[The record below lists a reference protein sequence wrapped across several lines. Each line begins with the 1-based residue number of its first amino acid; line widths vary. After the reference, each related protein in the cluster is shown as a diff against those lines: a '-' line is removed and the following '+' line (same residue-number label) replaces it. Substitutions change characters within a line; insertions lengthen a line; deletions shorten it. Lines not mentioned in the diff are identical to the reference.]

1 MVLLKEAC
9 QFRKRVSG
17 MTGIKTGTGGTVAGR
32 EVFRSAMPV
41 KSAKP
46 EKTVR
51 VKGEQIS
58 VKADRQETILDQY
71 RVQGVEL
78 ELSGDQPES
87 IYTEEDLE
95 KMRADAEMKNLQE
108 MYQENLEAAKE
119 AAEAAG
125 EGFEDLGRALEIA
138 RRMMH
143 GDIVPASDE
152 KFLMDFNRDIYM
164 GAKNMQA
171 LAKNDDPEKYDSI
184 LEDEEGEGA
193 GVTAD
198 GPDITVDATGLNLCQ
213 PNMG

>member
-1 MVLLKEAC
+1 M
-9 QFRKRVSG
+9 
-17 MTGIKTGTGGTVAGR
+17 AGR
-32 EVFRSAMPV
+32 EVFHSAIPA

-46 EKTVR
+46 EKAVT
-51 VKGEQIS
+51 VKGDQIS
-58 VKADRQETILDQY
+58 VKAAQQGTVLDQY
-71 RVQGVEL
+71 RVQGVDL
-78 ELSGDQPES
+78 ELSGEQPES
-87 IYTEEDLE
+87 VYTEEDLE
-95 KMRADAEMKNLQE
+95 KMRAEAEMKNLQE

-171 LAKNDDPEKYDSI
+171 LAKNDDPEKYDSL

-193 GVTAD
+193 GVTVD
-198 GPDITVDATGLNLCQ
+198 GSDITVDATGLNLCQ
-213 PNMG
+213 PNMGNSMPQN

>member
-1 MVLLKEAC
+1 
-9 QFRKRVSG
+9 
-17 MTGIKTGTGGTVAGR
+17 MTGINTGTGGTVAGR
-32 EVFRSAMPV
+32 EVFRSAIPA

-46 EKTVR
+46 KNTVT
-51 VKGEQIS
+51 VKEDQIS
-58 VKADRQETILDQY
+58 VKAAQPGTVLDQY
-71 RVQGVEL
+71 RVQGVDL
-78 ELSGDQPES
+78 ELSGEQPES
-87 IYTEEDLE
+87 VYTEEDLE
-95 KMRADAEMKNLQE
+95 KMRAEAEMKNLQE

-171 LAKNDDPEKYDSI
+171 LAKNDDPEKYDSL

-193 GVTAD
+193 GVPAVYSE
-198 GPDITVDATGLNLCQ
+198 GEKGG
-213 PNMG
+213 MGKTN

>member
-1 MVLLKEAC
+1 M
-9 QFRKRVSG
+9 
-17 MTGIKTGTGGTVAGR
+17 AGR
-32 EVFRSAMPV
+32 EVFRSAIPA

-46 EKTVR
+46 KKTVT
-51 VKGEQIS
+51 VKEDQIS
-58 VKADRQETILDQY
+58 VKAAQPGTVLDQY
-71 RVQGVEL
+71 RVQGVDL
-78 ELSGDQPES
+78 ELSGEQPES
-87 IYTEEDLE
+87 VYTEEDLE
-95 KMRADAEMKNLQE
+95 KMRAEAEMKSLQE

-171 LAKNDDPEKYDSI
+171 LAKNDDPEKYDSL

-198 GPDITVDATGLNLCQ
+198 GPDITVDASGLNLCQ
-213 PNMG
+213 PNMGNSTP

>member
-1 MVLLKEAC
+1 
-9 QFRKRVSG
+9 

-32 EVFRSAMPV
+32 EVFRSAMPP
-41 KSAKP
+41 KSSKP
-46 EKTVR
+46 EKTVT
-51 VKGEQIS
+51 VKGDQIS
-58 VKADRQETILDQY
+58 VKADRQETVLDQY
-71 RVQGVEL
+71 RVQGVDL
-78 ELSGDQPES
+78 DLSGVQPES
-87 IYTEEDLE
+87 AYTEEDLE
-95 KMRADAEMKNLQE
+95 KMREDAEMKNLQQ
-108 MYQENLEAAKE
+108 MYQENMEAAKE

-171 LAKNDDPEKYDSI
+171 LAKNEDPEKYDSI

-198 GPDITVDATGLNLCQ
+198 GSDITVNATGLNLCQ
-213 PNMG
+213 PNIG

>member
-1 MVLLKEAC
+1 M
-9 QFRKRVSG
+9 
-17 MTGIKTGTGGTVAGR
+17 AGR
-32 EVFRSAMPV
+32 EVFRSAIPA

-46 EKTVR
+46 KKTVT
-51 VKGEQIS
+51 VKEDQIS
-58 VKADRQETILDQY
+58 VKAAQPGTVLDQY
-71 RVQGVEL
+71 RVQGVDL
-78 ELSGDQPES
+78 ELSGEQPES
-87 IYTEEDLE
+87 VYTEEDLE
-95 KMRADAEMKNLQE
+95 KMRAEAEMKNLQE

-171 LAKNDDPEKYDSI
+171 LAKNDDPEKYDSL

-198 GPDITVDATGLNLCQ
+198 GPDITVDASGLNLCQ
-213 PNMG
+213 PNMGNSTP

>member
-1 MVLLKEAC
+1 MAE
-9 QFRKRVSG
+9 RD
-17 MTGIKTGTGGTVAGR
+17 
-32 EVFRSAMPV
+32 VFRSTLPV
-41 KSAKP
+41 KSAKS
-46 EKTVR
+46 EKTVT
-51 VKGEQIS
+51 VKGDQIS
-58 VKADRQETILDQY
+58 VKADRRETVLDQY

-78 ELSGDQPES
+78 ELSGEQPES
-87 IYTEEDLE
+87 VYTEEDLE
-95 KMRADAEMKNLQE
+95 KMRADAEMKNLQK

-171 LAKNDDPEKYDSI
+171 LAKNEDPEKYDSL

-193 GVTAD
+193 GVTV
-198 GPDITVDATGLNLCQ
+198 GGSDITVDASGLDLCQ

>member
-1 MVLLKEAC
+1 M
-9 QFRKRVSG
+9 
-17 MTGIKTGTGGTVAGR
+17 AGR
-32 EVFRSAMPV
+32 EVFRSAIPA

-46 EKTVR
+46 KKTVT
-51 VKGEQIS
+51 VKEDQIS
-58 VKADRQETILDQY
+58 VKAAQPGTVLDQY
-71 RVQGVEL
+71 RVQGVDL
-78 ELSGDQPES
+78 ELSGEQPES
-87 IYTEEDLE
+87 VYTEEDLE
-95 KMRADAEMKNLQE
+95 KMRAEAEMKSLQE

-171 LAKNDDPEKYDSI
+171 LAKNDDPEKYDSL

-198 GPDITVDATGLNLCQ
+198 GPDITVDASGLNLCQ
-213 PNMG
+213 PNMGNSMPQN

>member
-1 MVLLKEAC
+1 M
-9 QFRKRVSG
+9 
-17 MTGIKTGTGGTVAGR
+17 AGR
-32 EVFRSAMPV
+32 EVFRSAIPA

-46 EKTVR
+46 KNTVT
-51 VKGEQIS
+51 VKEDQIS
-58 VKADRQETILDQY
+58 VKAAQPGTVLDQY
-71 RVQGVEL
+71 RVQGVDL
-78 ELSGDQPES
+78 ELSGEQPES
-87 IYTEEDLE
+87 VYTEEDLE
-95 KMRADAEMKNLQE
+95 KMRAEAEMKNLQE

-171 LAKNDDPEKYDSI
+171 LAKNDDPEKYDSL

-198 GPDITVDATGLNLCQ
+198 GPDITVDASGLNLCQ
-213 PNMG
+213 PNMGNSTP

>member
-1 MVLLKEAC
+1 
-9 QFRKRVSG
+9 
-17 MTGIKTGTGGTVAGR
+17 MTGINTGTGGTVAGR
-32 EVFRSAMPV
+32 EVFRSAIPA

-46 EKTVR
+46 KNTVT
-51 VKGEQIS
+51 VKEDQIS
-58 VKADRQETILDQY
+58 VKAAQPGTVLDQY
-71 RVQGVEL
+71 WVQGVDL
-78 ELSGDQPES
+78 ELSGEQPES
-87 IYTEEDLE
+87 VYTEEDLE
-95 KMRADAEMKNLQE
+95 KMRAEAEMKNLQE

-171 LAKNDDPEKYDSI
+171 LAKNDDPEKYDSL

-198 GPDITVDATGLNLCQ
+198 GPDITVDASGLNLCQ
-213 PNMG
+213 PNMGNSTP

>member
-1 MVLLKEAC
+1 M
-9 QFRKRVSG
+9 
-17 MTGIKTGTGGTVAGR
+17 AGR
-32 EVFRSAMPV
+32 EVFRSAIPA

-46 EKTVR
+46 KNTVT
-51 VKGEQIS
+51 VKEDQIS
-58 VKADRQETILDQY
+58 VKAAQPGTVLDQY
-71 RVQGVEL
+71 RVQGVDL
-78 ELSGDQPES
+78 ELSGEQPES
-87 IYTEEDLE
+87 VYTEEDLE
-95 KMRADAEMKNLQE
+95 KMRAEAEMKNLQE

-171 LAKNDDPEKYDSI
+171 LAKNDDPEKYDSL

-198 GPDITVDATGLNLCQ
+198 GPDITVDASGLNLCQ
-213 PNMG
+213 PNMGNPTP

>member
-1 MVLLKEAC
+1 M
-9 QFRKRVSG
+9 
-17 MTGIKTGTGGTVAGR
+17 AGR
-32 EVFRSAMPV
+32 EVFRSAIPA

-46 EKTVR
+46 KKTVT
-51 VKGEQIS
+51 VKEDQIS
-58 VKADRQETILDQY
+58 VKAAQPGTVLDQY
-71 RVQGVEL
+71 RVQGVDL
-78 ELSGDQPES
+78 ELSGEQPES
-87 IYTEEDLE
+87 VYTEEDLE
-95 KMRADAEMKNLQE
+95 KMRAEAEMKNLQE

-171 LAKNDDPEKYDSI
+171 LAKNDDPEKYDSL

-193 GVTAD
+193 GVTVD
-198 GPDITVDATGLNLCQ
+198 GSDITVDATGLNLCQ
-213 PNMG
+213 PNMGNSMPQN

>member
-1 MVLLKEAC
+1 M
-9 QFRKRVSG
+9 
-17 MTGIKTGTGGTVAGR
+17 AGR
-32 EVFRSAMPV
+32 EVFHSAIPA

-46 EKTVR
+46 EKAVT
-51 VKGEQIS
+51 VKGDQIS
-58 VKADRQETILDQY
+58 VKAAQQGTVLDQY
-71 RVQGVEL
+71 RVQGVDL
-78 ELSGDQPES
+78 ELSGEQPES
-87 IYTEEDLE
+87 VYTEEDLE
-95 KMRADAEMKNLQE
+95 KMKAEAEMKNLQE

-171 LAKNDDPEKYDSI
+171 LAKNDDPEKYDSL
-184 LEDEEGEGA
+184 LEDEEGEGG

-213 PNMG
+213 PNMGNSTP

>member
-1 MVLLKEAC
+1 M
-9 QFRKRVSG
+9 
-17 MTGIKTGTGGTVAGR
+17 AGR
-32 EVFRSAMPV
+32 EVFRSAIPA

-46 EKTVR
+46 KKTVT
-51 VKGEQIS
+51 VKEDQIS
-58 VKADRQETILDQY
+58 VKAAQPGTVLDQY
-71 RVQGVEL
+71 RVQGVDL
-78 ELSGDQPES
+78 ELSGEQPES
-87 IYTEEDLE
+87 VYTEEDLE
-95 KMRADAEMKNLQE
+95 KMRAEAEMKSLQE

-171 LAKNDDPEKYDSI
+171 LAKNDDPEKYDSL

-198 GPDITVDATGLNLCQ
+198 GPDITVDASGLNLCQ
-213 PNMG
+213 PNMGNSMP

>member
-1 MVLLKEAC
+1 
-9 QFRKRVSG
+9 

-32 EVFRSAMPV
+32 EIFRSTLPA
-41 KSAKP
+41 KSTKS
-46 EKTVR
+46 EKTVT

-58 VKADRQETILDQY
+58 VKADRPDTVLDQY
-71 RVQGVEL
+71 RVQGVDL
-78 ELSGDQPES
+78 ELSGEQPES
-87 IYTEEDLE
+87 VYTEEELE
-95 KMRADAEMKNLQE
+95 KMRADAEMKNLQQ

-184 LEDEEGEGA
+184 LEDEEGEGE
-193 GVTAD
+193 GVTAN
-198 GPDITVDATGLNLCQ
+198 GSDITVDASGLNLCQ
-213 PNMG
+213 PNMGKQPV

>member
-1 MVLLKEAC
+1 M
-9 QFRKRVSG
+9 
-17 MTGIKTGTGGTVAGR
+17 AGR
-32 EVFRSAMPV
+32 EVFRSAIPA

-46 EKTVR
+46 KKTVT
-51 VKGEQIS
+51 VKEDQIS
-58 VKADRQETILDQY
+58 VKAAQPGTVLDQY
-71 RVQGVEL
+71 RVQGVDL
-78 ELSGDQPES
+78 ELSGEQPES
-87 IYTEEDLE
+87 VYTEEDLE
-95 KMRADAEMKNLQE
+95 KMRAEAEMKNLQE

-171 LAKNDDPEKYDSI
+171 LAKNDDPEKYDSL

-198 GPDITVDATGLNLCQ
+198 GPDITVDASGLNLCQ
-213 PNMG
+213 PNMGNSMP

>member
-1 MVLLKEAC
+1 M
-9 QFRKRVSG
+9 
-17 MTGIKTGTGGTVAGR
+17 AGR
-32 EVFRSAMPV
+32 EVFRSAIPA

-46 EKTVR
+46 KKTVT
-51 VKGEQIS
+51 VKEDQIS
-58 VKADRQETILDQY
+58 VKAAQPGTVLDQY
-71 RVQGVEL
+71 RVQGVDL
-78 ELSGDQPES
+78 ELSGEQPES
-87 IYTEEDLE
+87 VYTEEDLE
-95 KMRADAEMKNLQE
+95 KMRAEAEMKNLQE

-138 RRMMH
+138 RRMIH

-171 LAKNDDPEKYDSI
+171 LAKNDDPEKYDSL

-198 GPDITVDATGLNLCQ
+198 GPDITVDASGLNLCQ
-213 PNMG
+213 PNMGNSTP